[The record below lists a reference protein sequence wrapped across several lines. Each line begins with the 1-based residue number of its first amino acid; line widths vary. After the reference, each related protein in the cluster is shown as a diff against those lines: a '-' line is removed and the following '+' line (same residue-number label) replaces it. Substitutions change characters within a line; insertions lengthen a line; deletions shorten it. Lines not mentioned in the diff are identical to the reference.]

1 MLCILFFVI
10 ILVHSHI
17 NLLLFLH
24 NPQTLTNIGWLVC
37 NKGMHVLLKQY
48 YTYSAEVKERNQE
61 EWAKESGILII
72 KNARMIFRV
81 LSQQSLQAR

>member
-1 MLCILFFVI
+1 
-10 ILVHSHI
+10 
-17 NLLLFLH
+17 
-24 NPQTLTNIGWLVC
+24 
-37 NKGMHVLLKQY
+37 MHVLLKQY

-72 KNARMIFRV
+72 KNARMIFHV